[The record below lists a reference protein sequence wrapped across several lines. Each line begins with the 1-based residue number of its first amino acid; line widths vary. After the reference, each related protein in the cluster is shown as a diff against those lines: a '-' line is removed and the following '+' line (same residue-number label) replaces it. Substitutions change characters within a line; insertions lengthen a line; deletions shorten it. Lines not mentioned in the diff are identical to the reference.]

1 MSADSFFH
9 ESLLGFL
16 APVRVFLDDSSV
28 SEIMINGPF
37 EVFVERA
44 GRLEKTAA
52 RFASREALL
61 AAVRN
66 LSQYAGKV
74 VSEDEPILEGRL
86 PDGSRIEAI
95 FPPASH
101 DGPHVSI
108 RRFAKEKLTLE
119 RLVALGSLSPAAA
132 LAISAYVTAKVNV
145 LVAGGTGTGKTSLLN
160 ALSGVIPAGERVI
173 VIEDTREVQLQGQHV
188 VCLEARPAGPK
199 GRRAITMRE
208 LFRASLRMRPDR
220 VIVGEVRGGEA
231 LEIVQAMTSGH
242 GGCLGTLHAA
252 TPRDALGRLETMC
265 MMSDV
270 QMPLAAMRSQ
280 IGSAIQVLLQVSRL
294 DDGSR
299 RVTHVSEVGG
309 YDLASSQYVVSDV
322 FRRRYRSST
331 GGIESEL
338 APTGERSRFLDQ
350 LVEHGVELPPELLG
364 AAPGLRETTPRTPGL
379 PHPARR
385 SS

>member
-1 MSADSFFH
+1 MSGQAFSFFH

-16 APVRVFLDDSSV
+16 APVRAYLDDPSI

-37 EVFVERA
+37 EIFVERG
-44 GRLEKTAA
+44 GRLERTTA
-52 RFASREALL
+52 RFPSRESLL

-66 LSQYAGKV
+66 LSQYVGKT

-95 FPPASH
+95 LPPASH
-101 DGPHVSI
+101 GGPHVSI
-108 RRFAKEKLTLE
+108 RRFARDTLTLE
-119 RLVALGSLSPAAA
+119 RLVAMDSLSAAA
-132 LAISAYVTAKVNV
+132 AHALSGYVRAKINV

-160 ALSGVIPAGERVI
+160 ALSGAIPASQRTI
-173 VIEDTREVQLQGQHV
+173 VIEDTREVQLQGDHV

-242 GGCLGTLHAA
+242 GGCMATLHAA

-265 MMSDV
+265 MMSEL
-270 QMPLAAMRSQ
+270 QMPLPALRSQ
-280 IGSAIQVLLQVSRL
+280 IGSAVQVIVQVSRL
-294 DDGSR
+294 EDGSR
-299 RVTHVSEVGG
+299 KVTHVSEVGG
-309 YDLASSQYVVSDV
+309 HDGQSAYVVTDV
-322 FRRRYRSST
+322 FRRRFRRSGESPR
-331 GGIESEL
+331 SEL
-338 APTGERSRFLDQ
+338 VATGTRSLFVEQ
-350 LVEHGVELPPELLG
+350 LAEYGG
-364 AAPGLRETTPRTPGL
+364 AT
-379 PHPARR
+379 
-385 SS
+385 